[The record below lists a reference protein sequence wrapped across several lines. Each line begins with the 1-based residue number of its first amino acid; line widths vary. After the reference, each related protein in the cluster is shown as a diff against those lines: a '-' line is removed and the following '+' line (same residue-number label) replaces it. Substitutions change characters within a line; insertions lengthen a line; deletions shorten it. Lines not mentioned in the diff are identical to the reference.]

1 MWMLFELG
9 IVAGRMIRKKQLEEE
24 MEEQNQQAN

>member
-1 MWMLFELG
+1 MLFELG

-24 MEEQNQQAN
+24 MEEQNQQAD